1 MMVDGGEEAQL
12 RGLIDVLAPYTNV
25 VTSRFSH
32 SIRMSS
38 LALPYA
44 IWRASPVDH

>member
-1 MMVDGGEEAQL
+1 MMVDGGEEGQHKAD
-12 RGLIDVLAPYTNV
+12 RRFGAYTDL
-25 VTSRFSH
+25 VTSRFSR
-32 SIRMSS
+32 SVPVSS